1 VTFQRDF
8 YATLESLSEVIHL
21 HTLGAADKTYVYVMN
36 ETNWRGA
43 SVAFRVEEIIVDP
56 FTLGK
61 AANAYIP
68 DEDTREFLTK
78 FDYLALQL
86 LDVYEAHDQPVPAA
100 IRFIFDEDTGD
111 SKAEIVQES
120 VMPDETDML
129 GYGFTD
135 LWFANEYKEGLML
148 AVKKGAKLAV
158 EMNYHELLLTKM
170 SKAARFYVNDVE
182 QALIYAS
189 DTVANVSVFRH
200 GKWVTVEDL
209 RGEYP
214 QTKLAYFESLQ
225 EALRASYRVLRDS
238 FNPSAPDVRIRCGRR
253 TFDTEAFWGV
263 GEASEEAMHSWF
275 AQMQNQLEK
284 H

>member
-1 VTFQRDF
+1 MTFQRDF
-8 YATLESLSEVIHL
+8 YATLESLSEIIHL

-36 ETNWRGA
+36 EENWRGA

-68 DEDTREFLTK
+68 DEDTIEFLRK

-86 LDVYEAHDQPVPAA
+86 MDVYEAHGQEVPAA
-100 IRFIFDEDTGD
+100 VRFIFDEDTGD
-111 SKAEIVQES
+111 SKAEVVQES
-120 VMPDETDML
+120 VMPEDADML

-135 LWFANEYKEGLML
+135 LWFANQYRDGLQL
-148 AVKKGAKLAV
+148 AVQKGAKLAR
-158 EMNYHELLLTKM
+158 EMHYEGLLLSKM
-170 SKAARFYVNDVE
+170 SKAARFYAPGVE

-189 DTVANVSVFRH
+189 ETVANVAVFRH
-200 GKWVTVEDL
+200 GKWSTVEEM

-214 QTKLAYFESLQ
+214 QTKLAYFEALQ
-225 EALRASYRVLRDS
+225 EAIREAYRVLRNN
-238 FNPSAPDVRIRCGRR
+238 FNPSAQDVRIRCGRR
-253 TFDTEAFWGV
+253 TFDIDPFWGV

-275 AQMQNQLEK
+275 AQMQNQFDK